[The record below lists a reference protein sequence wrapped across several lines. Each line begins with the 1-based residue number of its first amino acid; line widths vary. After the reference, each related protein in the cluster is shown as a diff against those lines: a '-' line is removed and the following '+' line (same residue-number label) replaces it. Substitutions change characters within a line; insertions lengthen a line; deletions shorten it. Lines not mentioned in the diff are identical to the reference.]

1 MKEST
6 TLNPLLLTGIV
17 LLTNAFIFLLIAA
30 SFSMFEFLGV
40 VIGCLGAGIGLTVTG
55 AIKSKP
61 KKEQDKCLLN

>member
-1 MKEST
+1 
-6 TLNPLLLTGIV
+6 
-17 LLTNAFIFLLIAA
+17 
-30 SFSMFEFLGV
+30 MFEFLGV

>member
-6 TLNPLLLTGIV
+6 NLNPLLLTGIV
-17 LLTNAFIFLLIAA
+17 LLVNAFIFLLIAT

-61 KKEQDKCLLN
+61 KKERTKRVLN